1 VFPRWFGE
9 GWKNDELTKLIND
22 GLSTTDI
29 ARRRDIYHQ
38 IQRILL
44 TELVH
49 IPIVQPAAYMVV
61 TKRMQ
66 NMALSFTGDVAY
78 VLRDAWVSA

>member
-1 VFPRWFGE
+1 M
-9 GWKNDELTKLIND
+9 INA
-22 GLSTTDI
+22 GLSTADP
-29 ARRRDIYHQ
+29 AKRHEIYTN

-49 IPIVQPAAYMVV
+49 IPIVQPAAYMVT

-78 VLRDAWVSA
+78 VLRDAWAVG